1 MLLALTV
8 SPVGDVAILR
18 KYLGGNQGSDEDLRR
33 TLDAA
38 VAQCSTYTGRT
49 IGQVEN
55 TSVIVWVD
63 GSVVK
68 VPDARVLTAVE
79 VLDGPDAGILDLETV
94 EPLWSFPHPWLRL
107 PIRLDRA
114 RVRVTGQFGMF
125 PLPDDLLDS
134 IYSMAA
140 RKWREKDASYA
151 DTVVLEDGSQAAYYR
166 QLPASV
172 KAAWDAW
179 SIPEPAIVSVEVRP
193 G

>member
-1 MLLALTV
+1 MLLALSV
-8 SPVGDVAILR
+8 SPVGDVAVLR
-18 KYLGGNQGSDEDLRR
+18 SYLGESEALEADLRR

-49 IGQVEN
+49 LGQVEQMAV
-55 TSVIVWVD
+55 TDWVD

-68 VPDARVLTAVE
+68 VPDVRVLTSVE
-79 VLDGPDAGILDLETV
+79 VLDGPHAGVVDLEMV

-107 PIRLDRA
+107 PIRLARA
-114 RVRVTGQFGMF
+114 RVRVTGEFGMH
-125 PLPDDLLDS
+125 PMPVDLLDS
-134 IYSMAA
+134 IYAMAA
-140 RKWREKDASYA
+140 RKWREKDANYA
-151 DTVVLEDGSQAAYYR
+151 DTVVHPDGSQDAYYR

-179 SIPEPAIVSVEVRP
+179 KLPDPPVVSVQVAR